1 MVALV
6 ERWHER
12 PQSVKPLVAV
22 VTGAGGGLGAA
33 VAACLL
39 ARGDRVMLVGRD
51 RRALEAT
58 PAAGSDLAAVLAA
71 DLRDT
76 AACNRVVAKTIE
88 RWGRVDILV
97 NAAATL
103 RREELDQ
110 IDEHSVAAV
119 FDTNFRAVLWLC
131 RAALADMERRGWG
144 RIVNV
149 TSVGVHTGG
158 YRPTSALYEASK
170 AAVANLTKTL
180 ARYGAER
187 GVLINSVAAGAMRT
201 RMLTDETP
209 PEVLAEI
216 EADIPLGRLAEP
228 GEIAEVIAF
237 LASERN
243 TYAAGASFDV
253 NGGIAMP

>member
-1 MVALV
+1 MVALA
-6 ERWHER
+6 ERWHEG
-12 PQSVKPLVAV
+12 PQSVKHPVAV
-22 VTGAGGGLGAA
+22 VTGAAGGLGAA
-33 VAACLL
+33 VAACLA
-39 ARGDRVMLVGRD
+39 ARGDRVVLVGRD
-51 RRALEAT
+51 LAALERTAA
-58 PAAGSDLAAVLAA
+58 AAGGTTGSIVG
-71 DLRDT
+71 DLRET
-76 AACNRVVAKTIE
+76 STCTRVIAETVE

-97 NAAATL
+97 NAAAIL
-103 RREELDQ
+103 RRQELSE
-110 IDEHSVAAV
+110 IDDESVAEV

-131 RAALADMERRGWG
+131 RAALTDMERRRWG

-201 RMLTDETP
+201 PMLTDETP

-216 EADIPLGRLAEP
+216 EADIPLGRLADP
-228 GEIAEVIAF
+228 GEVAQAIAF
-237 LASERN
+237 LSSERN
-243 TYAAGASFDV
+243 TYATGACFDL
-253 NGGIAMP
+253 NGGLAMP